1 MTDPYC
7 GPNRRAE
14 IRSRRETDNGW
25 HLSRQVPVAI
35 ILVLV
40 LQISSFIWVAAQ
52 LDAQVS
58 QNRETITEIR
68 TQVGK
73 MPERLLVVETLLRR
87 VEASLTRD
95 RP

>member
-1 MTDPYC
+1 MTEPYC

-14 IRSRRETDNGW
+14 IRSRRDADNGW

-58 QNRETITEIR
+58 RNRDTITEIR